1 MCPVTPWRVCITCY
15 MYQESKRK
23 VLIDNEI
30 VLDTHYA
37 ELLKEQQAQNSRNGI
52 NGMVLL

>member
-1 MCPVTPWRVCITCY
+1 MCPVTPWRVCKTCY

-23 VLIDNEI
+23 VLIDIEI
-30 VLDTHYA
+30 VLDTQYA